1 MNKGTV
7 SDAERKALNVLEE
20 WNDVTGALDVNGSW
34 YRECQSVVEDAVHIG
49 IQMAL
54 YGKVEF
60 DKDGQVKKCISE
72 AEQLLQDT
80 VTGEGREENKNTC
93 DIPGCGKIA
102 PQNDIFCVDH
112 RY

>member
-1 MNKGTV
+1 MTRLKQLIDKWKADLICINNEYELAFEYGATIAA
-7 SDAERKALNVLEE
+7 SDFNGRRNQLKA
-20 WNDVTGALDVNGSW
+20 
-34 YRECQSVVEDAVHIG
+34 
-49 IQMAL
+49 
-54 YGKVEF
+54 
-60 DKDGQVKKCISE
+60 CISE